1 MSTPDPETR
10 RPLMGLAIVGIVVIA
25 GFAFFMF
32 LKARSTS
39 NVSGALTIGQQ
50 ALETHRCRS
59 GKMGKDGPRDRPEFR
74 GVELLDDAT
83 DRAVR
88 VVEDPVNGTAVL
100 VVEPGSPPQPVERAK
115 CQRFD
120 VTLRET
126 GELIMEVWGM
136 EGSLDIDCPKMRGSV
151 RFERCYGGR

>member
-1 MSTPDPETR
+1 MPRHLLPISAFVLSLLGGT
-10 RPLMGLAIVGIVVIA
+10 VG
-25 GFAFFMF
+25 
-32 LKARSTS
+32 
-39 NVSGALTIGQQ
+39 GAAVAVAQQ
-50 ALETHRCRS
+50 AAPAAEPQQQEQQEKAQQTPS

-88 VVEDPVNGTAVL
+88 VVEDPVIGTAVL
-100 VVEPGSPPQPVERAK
+100 IVEPGSSPQPVERAK

-126 GELIMEVWGM
+126 GQLIMDVWGM
-136 EGSLDIDCPKMRGSV
+136 EGSLDIDCPNMRGSV
-151 RFERCYGGR
+151 RFEQCYAGR